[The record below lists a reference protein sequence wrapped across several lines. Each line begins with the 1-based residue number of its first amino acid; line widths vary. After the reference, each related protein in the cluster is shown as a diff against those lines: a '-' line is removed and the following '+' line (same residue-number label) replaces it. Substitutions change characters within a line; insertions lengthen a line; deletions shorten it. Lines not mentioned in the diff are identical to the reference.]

1 MLNSTEEYV
10 LHDSRERRPASGRPS
25 LLSADPA
32 PAPED
37 RSVLSQLDGRAAP
50 ARGLPSATLRAR
62 RRGTRAAVFGVAL
75 AAIAGAAWF
84 VLGSSGDAPEAP
96 LTAAHVAPPP
106 VKAPAAVPAP
116 APAVPA
122 PAVAAAPAS
131 ADLPEAPA
139 SAALIKDELP
149 AAKADKHDLASLLNA
164 PGAASVAAADAR
176 PKSQDDAPRK
186 HVTAKKTATEKLARN
201 EKARAPAAPA
211 RAKPAHKPVQ
221 KRAEP
226 AVDSDVALLAALLA
240 HTKTPDSGSPDDIFR
255 RCATNATATEVQ
267 RCRVRVCQSSAQ
279 GAAGCKSVRV
289 SKAPG

>member
-1 MLNSTEEYV
+1 M
-10 LHDSRERRPASGRPS
+10 HDSRERRPGSGRPS
-25 LLSADPA
+25 LLSADQV

-37 RSVLSQLDGRAAP
+37 RSVLSQLDGRPAS
-50 ARGLPSATLRAR
+50 ARGLPSATPHAR
-62 RRGTRAAVFGVAL
+62 RRGTRAAVFGTAL

-84 VLGSSGDAPEAP
+84 ALGSGGDAPEAP
-96 LTAAHVAPPP
+96 LAAAHVAPPP
-106 VKAPAAVPAP
+106 IKAPAAIPAP

-122 PAVAAAPAS
+122 QAVPAPAVVAAPAPADAAAAPS
-131 ADLPEAPA
+131 
-139 SAALIKDELP
+139 SAAVIQDELP

-164 PGAASVAAADAR
+164 PGAASVGVADAR
-176 PKSQDDAPRK
+176 PKAQDDAQRK
-186 HVTAKKTATEKLARN
+186 HGAAKKTATEKLARN

-211 RAKPAHKPVQ
+211 RAKPAQKPVQ
-221 KRAEP
+221 KRVQP

>member
-10 LHDSRERRPASGRPS
+10 LHDSRERRPGSGRPS
-25 LLSADPA
+25 LLSADPATA

-50 ARGLPSATLRAR
+50 ARGLPSATPRAR
-62 RRGTRAAVFGVAL
+62 RRGMRAAFFGAAL
-75 AAIAGAAWF
+75 AGIAGAGWF
-84 VLGSSGDAPEAP
+84 ALGSGGDAPEAP
-96 LTAAHVAPPP
+96 LTAAHVAAPP
-106 VKAPAAVPAP
+106 VKAPAAVPPP

-122 PAVAAAPAS
+122 TLAS
-131 ADLPEAPA
+131 ADPPEAPA
-139 SAALIKDELP
+139 NAAVIQDDLP

-164 PGAASVAAADAR
+164 PASASVAAADAR

-201 EKARAPAAPA
+201 EKARAPAASA

>member
-1 MLNSTEEYV
+1 M
-10 LHDSRERRPASGRPS
+10 HDSRERRPASGRPS
-25 LLSADPA
+25 LLSADPV

-50 ARGLPSATLRAR
+50 TRGLPSSVRPAR
-62 RRGTRAAVFGVAL
+62 RSGARVAVVGAAL
-75 AAIAGAAWF
+75 AGIAGAAWF
-84 VLGSSGDAPEAP
+84 ALGSSGDAPDAP
-96 LTAAHVAPPP
+96 LVAAHVAPAP
-106 VKAPAAVPAP
+106 VKTPAALPAPAPAVAATPVPAP
-116 APAVPA
+116 APADA
-122 PAVAAAPAS
+122 PAATAAV
-131 ADLPEAPA
+131 
-139 SAALIKDELP
+139 IQDEVP

-164 PGAASVAAADAR
+164 PAAASAPAVDAR
-176 PKSQDDAPRK
+176 PKTRDEAPRK
-186 HVTAKKTATEKLARN
+186 HDSAKKPATEKLARN

-211 RAKPAHKPVQ
+211 RPKPAHAVP

-279 GAAGCKSVRV
+279 GAAGCKSVRI